1 MNLGFT
7 VPASTQR
14 MILIVFFLYTLVVM
28 GLGIYVKIASRNESS
43 SQKVAGF
50 LTGGGNLGALSV
62 GLIMVTNIMSSGGMV
77 GGPGMSYGT
86 GFIWSVCVYCS
97 FINIFL
103 SLGSVG
109 KKMSIMGR
117 RTGAQTVI
125 QLFRHR
131 YQSKVFST
139 FLGLTF
145 IVFLLPYAGSQF
157 IGGGKLF
164 AVVTGTNNYK
174 LGVILFA
181 VVTLV
186 YTLTGGIKSIS
197 KIAVVQGAIM
207 LFSVVSIYVATGGQL
222 LSQFGSL
229 RSAMEFVQES
239 NPVLLDAGT
248 WTPAVFIGT
257 ACIQSFAL
265 IPLPHALMGTF
276 TYDKSKTL
284 TRAIIVGTVSY
295 TIIQMTMS
303 GIGPLA
309 YAVNPNVSQ
318 GDYVIP
324 MLLSTLLPP
333 VVGGIVIAGA
343 VAAIQS
349 TVAAFFIIIASTIV
363 KDLYKVLVNPSMN
376 ENTENKGNIIFTSI
390 AAAIAIIMA
399 MFPGDYLQV
408 IVNFAIGGLAAG
420 FFFPLFLGLYWKKA
434 TPAAAIAGTMSGT
447 IMYVLATVLKGNE
460 LFATVTL
467 GLHPIILAFV
477 VSGVLMI
484 LLSFCTKKVKRGVF
498 EVWYGEQYDE
508 SYAKS

>member
-1 MNLGFT
+1 MDLGFT
-7 VPASTQR
+7 ISPETQK
-14 MILIVFFLYTLVVM
+14 MIIVVFFLYTLIIVV
-28 GLGIYVKIASRNESS
+28 LGAYVKYASRNEDST
-43 SQKVAGF
+43 QKVAGF

-86 GFIWSVCVYCS
+86 GFIWSLCVFCS

-109 KKMSIMGR
+109 KKMAIMGR
-117 RTGAQTVI
+117 RTGAQTVL

-131 YQSKVFST
+131 YQSKLFSS

-164 AVVTGTNNYK
+164 SVVTGSGNYRI
-174 LGVILFA
+174 GVLLFA
-181 VVTLV
+181 GITLI

-207 LFSVVSIYVATGGQL
+207 IISVISIYVATGGAL
-222 LSQFGSL
+222 FDKFGSL
-229 RSAMEFVQES
+229 QSAMEFVQQS
-239 NPVLLDAGT
+239 NPALLDART
-248 WTPAVFIGT
+248 WAPLYFIGT

-276 TYDKSKTL
+276 TYNSSKTL
-284 TRAIIVGTVSY
+284 KNAIVVGIVSY
-295 TIIQMTMS
+295 TIIQFTMS

-333 VVGGIVIAGA
+333 AMGGVVIAGA

-349 TVAAFFIIIASTIV
+349 TVASFFIIIASTIV
-363 KDLYKVLVNPSMN
+363 KDLYKTLFKPDMS
-376 ENTENKGNIIFTSI
+376 EETENKGNMIFTII

-399 MFPGDYLQV
+399 MFPSEYLQV

-420 FFFPLFLGLYWKKA
+420 FFFPLFFGLYWKKA
-434 TPAAAIAGTMSGT
+434 TPVAAIAGTMCGT
-447 IMYVLATVLKGNE
+447 AVYILATVLSSP
-460 LFATVTL
+460 V
-467 GLHPIILAFV
+467 HPILLAFA
-477 VSGVLMI
+477 VSGIVMVVL
-484 LLSFCTKKVKRGVF
+484 SHCTPKVKLGVF
-498 EVWYGEQYDE
+498 EVWFGEQYDE
-508 SYAKS
+508 SYARID

>member
-1 MNLGFT
+1 MDLGFT
-7 VPASTQR
+7 ISPSTQK
-14 MILIVFFLYTLVVM
+14 MIILVFFLYTLIIVV
-28 GLGIYVKIASRNESS
+28 LGAYVKYATRKESS
-43 SQKVAGF
+43 TQKVAGF

-86 GFIWSVCVYCS
+86 GFIWSLCVFCS

-117 RTGAQTVI
+117 RTGAQTVL

-131 YQSKVFST
+131 YQSKLFSS

-145 IVFLLPYAGSQF
+145 VVFLLPYAGSQF

-164 AVVTGTNNYK
+164 SVVTGSDNYRI
-174 LGVILFA
+174 GVLLFA
-181 VVTLV
+181 GITLI

-207 LFSVVSIYVATGGQL
+207 IFSVLSIYIATGGAL
-222 LSQFGSL
+222 FEKFGDM
-229 RSAMEFVQES
+229 RTAMEFVQQS
-239 NPVLLDAGT
+239 NPALLDART
-248 WTPAVFIGT
+248 WAPAYFIGT

-276 TYDKSKTL
+276 TYNSSRTL
-284 TRAIIVGTVSY
+284 KRAIIVGVAAY
-295 TIIQMTMS
+295 TIIQFTMS

-309 YAVNPNVSQ
+309 YAVNPDVSQ

-324 MLLSTLLPP
+324 MLLSSLLPP
-333 VVGGIVIAGA
+333 VMGGIVIAGA

-363 KDLYKVLVNPSMN
+363 KDLYKTLFKPNMTES
-376 ENTENKGNIIFTSI
+376 EENKGNLVFTVV
-390 AAAIAIIMA
+390 AAAIAIAMA
-399 MFPGDYLQV
+399 MFPSEYLQV
-408 IVNFAIGGLAAG
+408 IVNFAIGGLADG
-420 FFFPLFLGLYWKKA
+420 FFFPLFMGLYWKKA
-434 TPAAAIAGTMSGT
+434 TPAAAVAGTMSGA
-447 IMYVLATVLKGNE
+447 IVY
-460 LFATVTL
+460 
-467 GLHPIILAFV
+467 
-477 VSGVLMI
+477 S
-484 LLSFCTKKVKRGVF
+484 
-498 EVWYGEQYDE
+498 
-508 SYAKS
+508 SYST